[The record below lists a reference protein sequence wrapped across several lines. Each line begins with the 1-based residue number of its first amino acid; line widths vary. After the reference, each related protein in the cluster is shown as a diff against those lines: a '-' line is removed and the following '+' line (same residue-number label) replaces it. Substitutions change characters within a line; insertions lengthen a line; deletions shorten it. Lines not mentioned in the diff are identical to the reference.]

1 MFFKQRERKLATL
14 LAKQIAQLAA
24 PPGTAVAD
32 TALAGRYPELEVS
45 LQQVARGLEQGRSDV
60 IRLLEEVQELTRQ
73 RDQAV
78 LRERAS
84 SEALCEAQSA
94 LATLTRT
101 CDEQR
106 DALRN
111 WELEARIWSL
121 AESTLTE
128 GYWDFVVA
136 NGRIDDPASSM
147 RISNQFRALM
157 GYSREELPDGLDSQA
172 GLIHPDHLSA
182 IGNLFEREIVTP
194 SGSGEYVIEYLM
206 RHKVRGYI
214 WCRER
219 GRSVRDEHGR
229 LYRVIGAVR
238 DISDERNAQAAHE
251 QMLRHNQETY
261 GQIAQVVG
269 VIKGIAEQTNLLALN
284 AAIEA
289 ARAGEVGRGFSV
301 VADEVKKLAQSTRQ
315 ATQEIQAMLG
325 GAQARGQSADTLA
338 SQAAPGH

>member
-1 MFFKQRERKLATL
+1 MFFKQRELEFAML
-14 LAKQIAQLAA
+14 LAKHIAQVAA
-24 PPGTAVAD
+24 NGTAVVD
-32 TALAGRYPELEVS
+32 TAIAGRYPELAAS
-45 LQQVARGLEQGRSDV
+45 LQQVAQTLEQGRS
-60 IRLLEEVQELTRQ
+60 EVAGVLGQMQELTRQ
-73 RDQAV
+73 RDQAMF
-78 LRERAS
+78 REKAS
-84 SEALCEAQSA
+84 SEALREAQSA
-94 LATLTRT
+94 LDILTRT

-106 DALRN
+106 SALSN

-136 NGRIDDPASSM
+136 NGRIDDPSSNM

-172 GLIHPDHLSA
+172 SLIHPDHLGTIAS
-182 IGNLFEREIVTP
+182 LFEREIVNP
-194 SGSGEYVIEYLM
+194 LGSGEYVIEYLM

-219 GRSVRDEHGR
+219 GRSVRDEQGR

-238 DISDERNAQAAHE
+238 DISDERNAQTAHE
-251 QMLRHNQETY
+251 QMLRHNQDTY

-315 ATQEIQAMLG
+315 ATQEIQSMLG
-325 GAQARGQSADTLA
+325 GVQG
-338 SQAAPGH
+338 GVK